1 MRANAGS
8 CGAGF
13 RDFGG
18 QDGGSPSRIQ
28 ALRNVYEGRA
38 DAPEIEAAG
47 GGEAVFS
54 PCFPVCARYPQENT
68 IFGDKV
74 WVIAYIL
81 CISVFRVLTDGG
93 KAYYI

>member
-8 CGAGF
+8 CGAVFAISAGRTAATLSEF
-13 RDFGG
+13 TRSCAPD
-18 QDGGSPSRIQ
+18 SR
-28 ALRNVYEGRA
+28 RA
-38 DAPEIEAAG
+38 EAPEIEAAW